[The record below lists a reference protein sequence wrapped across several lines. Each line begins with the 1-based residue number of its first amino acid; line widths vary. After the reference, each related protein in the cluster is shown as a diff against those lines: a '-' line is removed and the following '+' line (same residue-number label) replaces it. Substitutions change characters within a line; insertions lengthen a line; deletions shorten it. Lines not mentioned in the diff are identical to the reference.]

1 MNNVF
6 SDTTFDQLPIHET
19 VLQGIRD
26 AGFSSCTP
34 VQERVL
40 PRTLAGENIAAQSQ
54 TGTGKTATFLIT
66 MMDRLL
72 KAPAATG
79 TDKGR
84 PPLRGLVLA
93 PTRELVVQITAE
105 AELLG
110 RHTGLSFQAVF
121 GGIDYDKQRTALQ
134 EQNIDILVAT
144 PGRLID
150 YLKQRVVNLND
161 VEMVVID
168 EADRMFDLGFINDI
182 RWILRR
188 CSPYD
193 RRQSLLFSA
202 TLSTRVMELAYEHL
216 NITESTTI
224 TPGRLTADKVKQRLY
239 HVGSDE
245 KLPLLFGL
253 LARENPERAL
263 IFCNTKRMA
272 ETLERYLKANEYPG
286 AALTGDVPQHRR
298 LSILKHFKERKLRI
312 LVATD
317 VASRGLHI
325 DNVTHVFN
333 FDLPQDPE
341 DYVHRI
347 GRTARVGAT
356 GHAISL
362 ASEDDAFYL
371 EPIEKLAGGIPVVWA
386 EEDDLAAVTRPPR
399 AAPRPRKP
407 GHGSE
412 TTAGRGRKSDGGR
425 RPSRSRRPGAE
436 QPAAGNEGRPSSR
449 RPRRHRSESTSRPSP
464 PSGISD

>member
-1 MNNVF
+1 MDNVF
-6 SDTTFDQLPIHET
+6 SSTTFDQLPIAES

-26 AGFSSCTP
+26 AGFSHCTP

-66 MMDRLL
+66 MMHRLL
-72 KAPAATG
+72 TTPLPA
-79 TDKGR
+79 TDGKR
-84 PPLRGLVLA
+84 SPLRGLVLA
-93 PTRELVVQITAE
+93 PTRELVIQITAE

-110 RHTGLSFQAVF
+110 RHTGLHFQAVF
-121 GGIDYDKQRTALQ
+121 GGIDYDKQRTALL
-134 EQNIDILVAT
+134 EDDIDILIAT

-150 YLKQRVVNLND
+150 YLKQRVVSLKE

-168 EADRMFDLGFINDI
+168 EADRMFDLGFISDI

-224 TPGRLTADKVKQRLY
+224 TPGRLTVDKVKQCLY

-245 KLPLLFGL
+245 KLALLFGL

-272 ETLERYLKANEYPG
+272 ETIERYLKANDYPG
-286 AALTGDVPQHRR
+286 AALTGDVPQRRR
-298 LSILKHFKERKLRI
+298 LTILQRFKECKLRI

-333 FDLPQDPE
+333 FDLPQDAE

-362 ASEDDAFYL
+362 ADEDDAFYL
-371 EPIEKLAGGIPVVWA
+371 EPIERLAGKIPVVWP
-386 EEDDLAAVTRPPR
+386 EEGDFATVKRPLRQPSK
-399 AAPRPRKP
+399 PRKT
-407 GHGSE
+407 GHGSD
-412 TTAGRGRKSDGGR
+412 TGGRNRKGDGGR
-425 RPSRSRRPGAE
+425 RPSRSRKPTGTEKAPAE
-436 QPAAGNEGRPSSR
+436 EGKSASR
-449 RPRRHRSESTSRPSP
+449 RPRRRSRSKSTLRTP
-464 PSGISD
+464 PSGGSGQ